1 MLRLPCCTGIR
12 ANFYFLEPEHM
23 SQYIFK
29 YNSIIIGARVP
40 LRIFYETSTIAL
52 ICVAENNGWQIWP
65 VSDSSS
71 WNVSCNYFAHKEDVF
86 HLNEDFLFFEP
97 PLPCDVIGYT

>member
-1 MLRLPCCTGIR
+1 MIIPRYFFIFNPMCLMLRLPCCTGIR

-52 ICVAENNGWQIWP
+52 ICVAENNG
-65 VSDSSS
+65 
-71 WNVSCNYFAHKEDVF
+71 
-86 HLNEDFLFFEP
+86 
-97 PLPCDVIGYT
+97 